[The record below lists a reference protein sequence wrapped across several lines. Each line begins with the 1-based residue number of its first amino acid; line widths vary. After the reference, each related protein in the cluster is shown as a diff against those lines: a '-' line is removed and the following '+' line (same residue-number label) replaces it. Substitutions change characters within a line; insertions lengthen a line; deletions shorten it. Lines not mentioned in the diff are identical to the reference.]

1 MLEVRIVLRHILT
14 IAAFALMPASVAAQ
28 QTFHQPPPG
37 ADQPMTGPER
47 IHWIVD
53 GTIGPKSLGV
63 GVFAAAWNTAWNV
76 PDEWGQTWSG
86 AGKRY
91 LEREADVSISNT
103 IEAGLGAIWGERPDY
118 IRSGRRGFRPRLG
131 YALKTVFLAYRPDG
145 RLAPAWGRYAGNT
158 VNNLIENTRLPPSA
172 TTWGQTT
179 WRSAS
184 GFGTRAIGNV
194 WEEFQPEIMRV
205 VFRRK
210 K

>member
-1 MLEVRIVLRHILT
+1 VIRILVVAVL
-14 IAAFALMPASVAAQ
+14 AFVPARVAAQ
-28 QTFHQPPPG
+28 QTSQPLPAG
-37 ADQPMTGPER
+37 ADQPMTGTER
-47 IHWIVD
+47 IEWIVD

-63 GVFAAAWNTAWNV
+63 GVIGAAWNTAWNT
-76 PDEWGQTWSG
+76 PSEWGQTWSG

-91 LEREADVSISNT
+91 LQRTADVSISNS

-118 IRSGRRGFRPRLG
+118 LPSGRKGFRPRLG
-131 YALKTVFLAYRPDG
+131 YALKTVFVAYRPDG

-158 VNNLIENTRLPPSA
+158 VNNLIENTWLPPSV
-172 TTWGQTT
+172 TTVGQTT
-179 WRSAS
+179 WRCAA

>member
-1 MLEVRIVLRHILT
+1 MT
-14 IAAFALMPASVAAQ
+14 
-28 QTFHQPPPG
+28 G
-37 ADQPMTGPER
+37 ADR
-47 IHWIVD
+47 IQWVVD
-53 GTIGPKSLGV
+53 GTVGLKSLTIV
-63 GVFAAAWNTAWNV
+63 GPIGTAWQTAWNQ
-76 PDEWGQTWSG
+76 PEEWGRTWSG

-91 LEREADVSISNT
+91 LQRGADVAISNT
-103 IEAGLGAIWGERPDY
+103 IEAGLGAIWGERADY
-118 IRSGRRGFRPRLG
+118 LRSGRKGFRPRLN

-158 VNNLIENTRLPPSA
+158 LNNVIENTWLPPSV

-179 WRSAS
+179 WRSAA

-210 K
+210 E